1 MPTGANCS
9 SGALVVYDGSIGPS
23 SVLARAC
30 GRRFP
35 WSMLSVSHQLYLR
48 LEGITWDSMSST
60 IAFEYTSIGKR
71 IMLCTT
77 ISAVKCRETSISVV
91 IDLKKSRVVRELVME
106 IAIVF

>member
-1 MPTGANCS
+1 MPTGASCS

-23 SVLARAC
+23 SVLVRAC
-30 GRRFP
+30 GRRFT

-71 IMLCTT
+71 IMLWTI
-77 ISAVKCRETSISVV
+77 ISAVKWRETIISVV
-91 IDLKKSRVVRELVME
+91 LNLKRSG
-106 IAIVF
+106 